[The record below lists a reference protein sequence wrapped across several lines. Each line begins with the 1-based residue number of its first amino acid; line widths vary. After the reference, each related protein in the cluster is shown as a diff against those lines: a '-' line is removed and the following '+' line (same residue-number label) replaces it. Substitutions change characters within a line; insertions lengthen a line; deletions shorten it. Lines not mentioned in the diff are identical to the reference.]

1 MGTAAN
7 RPSVLVV
14 EDDDLIRESVVEYL
28 QDHGFDT
35 MMAADGREAL
45 EKLRAVGRKPCVVL
59 LDLMMPIM
67 DGRQFREEQLRDPEI
82 SQIPVVVVSASRDV
96 GSLVEGLGIARV
108 FKKPMKLAELLVVVE
123 EHGRRHQE
131 V

>member
-1 MGTAAN
+1 MGAGAS

-45 EKLRAVGRKPCVVL
+45 EMLRAVGRKPCVVL

-96 GSLVEGLGIARV
+96 GSLVEGLGIERV